1 MIWVDFAI
9 IGLVSSKLISGFLRG
24 FNMAFFNLIS
34 WLLATIISLTF
45 CIEFS
50 VFLPSAIS
58 DQKLKISIS
67 FFALFLITLIMTRV
81 IRVLFDETIKK
92 SDIRLTERLSGMI
105 FGGLHG
111 LFIVMLLVMLT
122 GLSSLPDE
130 PWWKE
135 SKLLPPYQIAAI
147 WLHDY
152 IPSGIAE
159 YIHYR

>member
-1 MIWVDFAI
+1 
-9 IGLVSSKLISGFLRG
+9 
-24 FNMAFFNLIS
+24 
-34 WLLATIISLTF
+34 
-45 CIEFS
+45 
-50 VFLPSAIS
+50 
-58 DQKLKISIS
+58 
-67 FFALFLITLIMTRV
+67 MTRV
-81 IRVLFDETIKK
+81 IRVLFGETIKK

-105 FGGLHG
+105 FGGLLG

-130 PWWKE
+130 PCWKE
-135 SKLLPPYQIAAI
+135 SKLLPPYQMAAI